1 MNVIH
6 YYLRRVSLVPA
17 LALLVGQALSTH
29 AQTVLVDFGSDT
41 SFRGLS
47 VNNPDTNGN
56 YWNSLQPGLFYENL
70 IGIDNVATAIDLGF
84 DTPVATDSY
93 NGPAGPTDELTL
105 ETDVMFTDIDAEA
118 LGNLGGSFE
127 GVFDYAAGFDG
138 AQHFPVRFQIQGLNP
153 TATYDLTF
161 FGSHMFSDDPTTVYT
176 VYSDNTYTTPV
187 ASTTLLVQ
195 EPFNMYNRDRLA
207 TIEDVSPQTDNIL
220 YVEFVGETG
229 NGGYLNAMQIEAIA
243 GPLLGDYDN
252 SGVVDGADLD
262 VWEGEF
268 GDAGAT
274 LGADGD
280 NDGDVDGEDFL
291 IWQRNVGEIGS
302 GVNVAAIPEPAA
314 ISMIMAGLISWPFA
328 RHRQRRRLGPV
339 FHCPVRASMSLRLN

>member
-6 YYLRRVSLVPA
+6 DFLRRVALVPA
-17 LALLVGQALSTH
+17 LALLVGQALSSH
-29 AQTVLVDFGSDT
+29 AQTVLIDLGSDT

-56 YWNSLQPGLFYENL
+56 YWNSLQPGLFYENM
-70 IGIDNVATAIDLGF
+70 IDVDNVATTIDFGF

-93 NGPAGPTDELTL
+93 NGPAGITDESTL

-118 LGNLGGSFE
+118 LGNIGGSFE
-127 GVFDYAAGFDG
+127 GAFDYAAGFDG

-153 TATYDLTF
+153 SATYDLTF
-161 FGSHMFSDDPTTVYT
+161 FGSHMFSDDSTTVYT

-207 TIEDVSPQTDNIL
+207 TIEGVSPQTDNIL

-229 NGGYLNAMQIEAIA
+229 KGGYLNALQIEATAGPIA
-243 GPLLGDYDN
+243 GDYNNDGNVDGDDLQVWKDEFGD
-252 SGVVDGADLD
+252 SGAGVAADGDGDDDVDGADL
-262 VWEGEF
+262 
-268 GDAGAT
+268 
-274 LGADGD
+274 
-280 NDGDVDGEDFL
+280 L
-291 IWQRNVGEIGS
+291 IWQRNVGPMEAS
-302 GVNVAAIPEPAA
+302 VNAAAIPEPAA
-314 ISMIMAGLISWPFA
+314 AMLALAGLTFTPLG
-328 RHRQRRRLGPV
+328 RRR
-339 FHCPVRASMSLRLN
+339 HTSKQSTR